1 MLLPVGTGTEKA
13 QIQGPLICITRCPTG
28 SIFCVAGI
36 KTEKRGS
43 VSSIKSQQ
51 SLRKLIYIPVQPII
65 VYGIFNQIELEC
77 ICT

>member
-65 VYGIFNQIELEC
+65 VYGIFDQIELEC

>member
-51 SLRKLIYIPVQPII
+51 SLRKLIYIPVQLAMII
-65 VYGIFNQIELEC
+65 GKFNYFILEC
-77 ICT
+77 SCT